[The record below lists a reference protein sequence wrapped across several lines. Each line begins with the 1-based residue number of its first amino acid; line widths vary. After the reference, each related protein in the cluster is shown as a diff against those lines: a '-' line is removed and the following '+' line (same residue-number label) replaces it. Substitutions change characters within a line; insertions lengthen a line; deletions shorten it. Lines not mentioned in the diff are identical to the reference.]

1 MTDFATL
8 PEHLGKGFAARLL
21 EEMEKRMARQGRRI
35 AFSIARAL
43 SLAMNTLFSRRG
55 YTYGGTLVNNTN
67 IAREIESMHVWYK
80 SL

>member
-1 MTDFATL
+1 M
-8 PEHLGKGFAARLL
+8 
-21 EEMEKRMARQGRRI
+21 RQEGMHT

-80 SL
+80 RL